1 LHIQSIEDLGKW
13 FNPLHQTGDV
23 TTDEPISVT
32 KNMNEFRMLRTTN
45 GRWFA

>member
-1 LHIQSIEDLGKW
+1 MQSLLSW
-13 FNPLHQTGDV
+13 FNPRHQLGDV

-32 KNMNEFRMLRTTN
+32 KKMSEFTALRTTT